1 MIVDRDQGGDDVGA
15 ELHRLR
21 RHEGVQKEIAAATE
35 DMNRTLARVREH
47 IALQNAAANIERR
60 KYLAEIK
67 ALRDEIARLKT
78 KPRFPLLPGRFRR
91 RIERWRE
98 RLRTRSD
105 MRELRRSGLFDAA
118 WYTARYR
125 DIGRSG
131 MDPLYHYLRYG
142 GFEGRD
148 PNPDFNS
155 DWYSRTYLTVVGARV
170 NPLLDYVR
178 MGSRSGR
185 DPSPFFR
192 TSWYVGQFQSAEKPG
207 LGPLLHAQR
216 FGRGEGREPIPLYH

>member
-1 MIVDRDQGGDDVGA
+1 MIVDRDRGHLGVSDELQPLRRDSDEQKEMAAAFA
-15 ELHRLR
+15 ELD
-21 RHEGVQKEIAAATE
+21 GK
-35 DMNRTLARVREH
+35 LARVREH
-47 IALQNAAANIERR
+47 IALQNAAAKTERR

-67 ALRDEIARLKT
+67 ALRDEIAGLKAR
-78 KPRFPLLPGRFRR
+78 PQVSLPGPLRR

-98 RLRTRSD
+98 KRRIRNE

-125 DIGRSG
+125 DVGRSG

-155 DWYSRTYLTVVGARV
+155 DWYYRTYLTTVGARV

-178 MGSRSGR
+178 TGSKSGR

-192 TSWYVGQFQSAEKPG
+192 TSWYVGRLQPAEKSG
-207 LGPLLHAQR
+207 LGPLLHFQR
-216 FGRGEGREPIPLYH
+216 LGRGEGREPIPLRP

>member
-1 MIVDRDQGGDDVGA
+1 MIVDRDQGGEDVGV
-15 ELHRLR
+15 ELPRLR
-21 RHEGVQKEIAAATE
+21 REAGEQKEIAAATE
-35 DMNRTLARVREH
+35 DIDRKLARVREH
-47 IALQNAAANIERR
+47 IALQNAAAKTERR

-67 ALRDEIARLKT
+67 ALRDEIAGLKA
-78 KPRFPLLPGRFRR
+78 KARFPLLPGPLRR
-91 RIERWRE
+91 RIQRWRE
-98 RLRTRSD
+98 KLRIRSD

-125 DIGRSG
+125 DVGRSG
-131 MDPLYHYLRYG
+131 VDPLYHYLRYG

-155 DWYSRTYLTVVGARV
+155 DWYSRAYLKRVGACA

-178 MGSRSGR
+178 AGSRVGR

-192 TSWYVGQFQSAEKPG
+192 TSGYVGEYREKSG
-207 LGPLLHAQR
+207 LDPLLHFQR
-216 FGRGEGREPIPLYH
+216 LGRGQGREPIPLRH

>member
-1 MIVDRDQGGDDVGA
+1 VSD
-15 ELHRLR
+15 ELQPLR
-21 RHEGVQKEIAAATE
+21 RDSDEQKEMAAAIAE
-35 DMNRTLARVREH
+35 IDGKLARVREH
-47 IALQNAAANIERR
+47 IAFQNAAAKTERR

-67 ALRDEIARLKT
+67 ALRDEIAGLKAR
-78 KPRFPLLPGRFRR
+78 PRVPLPGPLRR

-98 RLRTRSD
+98 KRRIRNE

-125 DIGRSG
+125 DVGRSG

-178 MGSRSGR
+178 TGSKSGR

-192 TSWYVGQFQSAEKPG
+192 TSWYVGQFQAAEKSG
-207 LGPLLHAQR
+207 LGPLLHFQR
-216 FGRGEGREPIPLYH
+216 LGRGEGREPIPLCH

>member
-1 MIVDRDQGGDDVGA
+1 VSD
-15 ELHRLR
+15 ELQPLR
-21 RHEGVQKEIAAATE
+21 RQCDEQKQMAAAIAE
-35 DMNRTLARVREH
+35 IERKLARAREH
-47 IALQNAAANIERR
+47 IAFQNAAAKTERR
-60 KYLAEIK
+60 KYLAEIQ
-67 ALRDEIARLKT
+67 ALRDEIAGLKAW
-78 KPRFPLLPGRFRR
+78 PRVPLPGPLRR

-98 RLRTRSD
+98 KRRIRNE

-125 DIGRSG
+125 DVGRSG
-131 MDPLYHYLRYG
+131 VDPLYHYLRYG

-178 MGSRSGR
+178 TGSKSGR

-192 TSWYVGQFQSAEKPG
+192 TSWYVGQFQAAERSG
-207 LGPLLHAQR
+207 LGALLHFQR
-216 FGRGEGREPIPLYH
+216 LGRGQGREPVPLRH

>member
-1 MIVDRDQGGDDVGA
+1 M
-15 ELHRLR
+15 
-21 RHEGVQKEIAAATE
+21 AAAIAE
-35 DMNRTLARVREH
+35 MDGELARVREH
-47 IALQNAAANIERR
+47 IALQNAAAKTERR
-60 KYLAEIK
+60 RYLAEIK
-67 ALRDEIARLKT
+67 ALGDEITGLKAG
-78 KPRFPLLPGRFRR
+78 PRVPLPGPLRR

-98 RLRTRSD
+98 KRRIRNE

-125 DIGRSG
+125 DVGRSG

-155 DWYSRTYLTVVGARV
+155 DWYSQTYLTVAGARV

-178 MGSRSGR
+178 TGSKSGH

-192 TSWYVGQFQSAEKPG
+192 TSWYVCRFQAEEKSG
-207 LGPLLHAQR
+207 LGPLLHFQR
-216 FGRGEGREPIPLYH
+216 LGRGEGREPVPLRP